1 MAKENTW
8 AGISEFQVYLFN
20 TGENYQSYK
29 MLGARPAEVE
39 GQKGWRFAVWAPNAE
54 RVRIVGD
61 FNNWDG
67 EDKQLDKIGTTGVW
81 YGFFTDI
88 SEGMIYKYAID
99 GCDGEVYYKS
109 DPYALCSE
117 LRPNTASVV
126 RSIDAYTWQDK
137 AWISHR
143 ERTNNLNQPMNIY
156 EVHLGSWKIHED
168 GSFFTY
174 RELAQSMVPYVK
186 KMGYTHI
193 ELMPIMEYPFDG
205 SWGYQVTGYFCV
217 TPRYGS
223 AEDFKYFV
231 DYCHQNG
238 IGVIMDWV
246 PAHFPRDAHGLRR
259 FDGSPAYEYADPRMG
274 EHKDWGTMVFD
285 YSKNEVL
292 SFLKSSAYFWA
303 EEYHIDGL
311 RVDAVSS
318 MLYRDYSRNDGE
330 WIPNKYGG
338 NGNLEAVDFLK
349 SLNKIMGAQFPNFM
363 MIAEESTSW
372 PLVTAPTENDGLG
385 FHFKWNMGW
394 MNDTLRYMAM
404 DPYFRKDNHS
414 LMTFLM
420 MYAYSENFIL
430 PLSHDEVVHGKKSL
444 IDKMYG
450 SYEEKFA
457 AYKTLLGYYMSMP
470 GKKLLFMGGEFG
482 QFLEWK
488 YDDQL
493 EWQLLEQEKHQKL
506 QDYVRDLNRLYLENK
521 PFWEVE
527 QSWDG
532 FRWINDCDSENSVF
546 SYMRRGRAKNDYVI
560 VVANFTFIDRPVY
573 KIGVPS
579 AGSYEVIFHSNAT
592 RYGGSKRIT
601 KKTYKAVKEQF
612 SDMPYTL
619 KISVDGGSI
628 MYLKKKK
635 TQPAPKKA
643 TPKKVQKKEQTKK
656 Y

>member
-39 GQKGWRFAVWAPNAE
+39 GQKGWRFAVWAPNAQ
-54 RVRIVGD
+54 RVRVVGD
-61 FNNWDG
+61 FNGWDG
-67 EDKQLDKIGTTGVW
+67 EDKPLEKIGTTGVW
-81 YGFFTDI
+81 YGFFTDL
-88 SEGMIYKYAID
+88 SEGTVYKYAID
-99 GCDGEVYYKS
+99 GCDGQTYYKA

-117 LRPNTASVV
+117 LRPNTASIAK
-126 RSIDAYTWQDK
+126 SIDGYAWQDR
-137 AWISHR
+137 AWLSRR
-143 ERTNNLNQPMNIY
+143 ERTNNLNRPVNIY
-156 EVHLGSWKIHED
+156 EVHLGSWRIHED
-168 GSFFTY
+168 GSFYTY
-174 RELAQSMVPYVK
+174 RELAQALVPYVK

-231 DYCHQNG
+231 DQCHQNG

-259 FDGSPAYEYADPRMG
+259 FDGSPVYEYADPRMG

-285 YSKNEVL
+285 YSKNEVV
-292 SFLKSSAYFWA
+292 SFLLSSAYFWA

-330 WIPNKYGG
+330 WIPNKFGG
-338 NGNLEAVDFLK
+338 NGNLEAVELFK
-349 SLNKIMGAQFPNFM
+349 SLNRMMGKEFPNFM

-372 PLVTAPTENDGLG
+372 PLVTAPPEHDGLG

-404 DPYFRKDNHS
+404 DPYFRKDNHG

-450 SYEEKFA
+450 DYEQKFS

-470 GKKLLFMGGEFG
+470 GKKLLFMGGEIG

-506 QDYVRDLNRLYLENK
+506 QDYVRDLNRFYLENK
-521 PFWEVE
+521 SFWEIE

-532 FRWINDCDSENSVF
+532 FRWINDCDQENSVF
-546 SYMRRGRAKNDYVI
+546 SYLRQGRTKSDYVI
-560 VVANFTFIDRPVY
+560 VVANFTFVDRPVY
-573 KIGVPS
+573 KIGVSS
-579 AGSYEVIFHSNAT
+579 AGSYEVVFHSNAT
-592 RYGGSKRIT
+592 RYGGNKRIT
-601 KKTYKAVKEQF
+601 KKTYKAVKEQY

-619 KISVDGGSI
+619 KVSVDGGSI

-635 TQPAPKKA
+635 TQPAQKKEI
-643 TPKKVQKKEQTKK
+643 PKKVQKKEQTKK
-656 Y
+656 I